1 MAIVT
6 RITRSVRSMHDVSH
20 DVDHLILFS
29 VTGVGFSFPST
40 TIRQPSLRPG
50 PGASTARLA
59 TA

>member
-1 MAIVT
+1 VT

-20 DVDHLILFS
+20 DVDHLVLFA
-29 VTGVGFSFPST
+29 VTGVGFSFSST
-40 TIRQPSLRPG
+40 TIRQPLVRPD